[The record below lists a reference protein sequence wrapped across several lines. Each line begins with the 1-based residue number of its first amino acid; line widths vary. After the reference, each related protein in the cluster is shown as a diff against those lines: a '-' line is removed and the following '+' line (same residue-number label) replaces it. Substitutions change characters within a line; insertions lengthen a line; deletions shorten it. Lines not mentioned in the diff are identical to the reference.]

1 MKEKIK
7 KSIKVAQL
15 YYLEDKSLTAISKQ
29 TGMSVATASRL
40 LQYAREI
47 GVVKIDI
54 SNPYFSAQELAKTL
68 SDHYAV
74 PIQVVPNLYGN
85 ETNPLDS
92 LGHYMANYLRE
103 VIHPHD
109 ILGIGWGKTI
119 KAIADHLL
127 DYPLEDVQVVQLKGH
142 ASLSAVDNYA
152 MDGINAFGRAFH
164 TKPNFLP
171 LPTIFDTARTK
182 TLVEEDRYIRQILDL
197 GRQANV
203 ALYTVGSV
211 QNNALFFQLGFL
223 DDHEIETLQTEAV
236 GDIVSRFY
244 DKQGNIVNQGLD
256 ARTVGI
262 SLADLKAKE
271 RRILVA
277 TGSRKAMAFDAA
289 VSNGH
294 CSEAVIDEQLGQ
306 ALLDLMEVDTDEN
319 G

>member
-15 YYLEDKSLTAISKQ
+15 YYLENKSLTAISKQ

-40 LQYAREI
+40 LQYAKDV

-54 SNPYFSAQELAKTL
+54 TNPYFSAKELAETL
-68 SDHYAV
+68 SDHYQV

-85 ETNPLDS
+85 ETNPLAS
-92 LGHYMANYLRE
+92 LGQYVASYLRE

-119 KAIADHLL
+119 KAIADHLI

-142 ASLSAVDNYA
+142 ASLSAADNYA

-182 TLVEEDRYIRQILDL
+182 TLVEEDRYIHRILEL

-211 QNNALFFQLGFL
+211 KNNALFFQLGFL
-223 DDHEIETLQTEAV
+223 DQKEIESLQAEAV

-244 DKQGNIVNQGLD
+244 DKNGQIVNKGLD
-256 ARTVGI
+256 DRTVGI
-262 SLADLKAKE
+262 SLEDLKQKE

-277 TGSRKAMAFDAA
+277 TGSRKVIAFDVA
-289 VSNGH
+289 VRTGH
-294 CSEAVIDEQLGQ
+294 CSEAIIDEQLGQ
-306 ALLDLMEVDTDEN
+306 ALLDLMEVNTDEN